1 MAEHFEDQ
9 LTGEVY
15 STHDLDAQYRAYVAD
30 LTDELPGV
38 QPCSF
43 DHWLRGELEDRL
55 RRVHPA
61 PGTSE
66 RPASRH
72 G

>member
-38 QPCSF
+38 QPCLV
-43 DHWLRGELEDRL
+43 DANGKRLYPVRRLEGLAEGRGE
-55 RRVHPA
+55 VA
-61 PGTSE
+61 
-66 RPASRH
+66 
-72 G
+72 